1 MSHAGQRPAW
11 PPRRA
16 VSGLDGGGMPVEFP
30 PGRVELRLGDLG
42 ESSLFRGGSGF
53 RCLDREP
60 V

>member
-1 MSHAGQRPAW
+1 
-11 PPRRA
+11 
-16 VSGLDGGGMPVEFP
+16 MPVEFP